1 MSFFKRWFSRPDS
14 ASDAQKADDRDPSQV
29 SLRRR
34 SFTNL
39 ALAESE
45 VVVAKPVEPKVQQ
58 APKVEKKPSA
68 PKKPTVETTTV
79 MESISVVLRRQ
90 VPIRFD
96 EEARSWIGGLPKMP
110 AGMDWPRAKPKKPLH
125 FMAQINCADLPPE
138 LWGGLGPREGWLLLF
153 ADMEALTEQEK
164 RPFARVF
171 HVTELGREAEPPSGL
186 YWARDDLVD
195 VSCVKGALPGA
206 QRQHFRQWPID
217 LVPLSADTS
226 GLTGRELYGAPESE
240 YILTETSGFAMIDR
254 PMTWRGAY
262 TILAGLVT
270 KYDANGYESNWRG
283 NSLGM
288 LDYPEP
294 DISERNG
301 FWKERRERIAA
312 QLSGGYYCPEFT
324 EAQAQLE
331 AQLYEERRQGWT
343 RRAFKV
349 LEETVVRDAD
359 RLESYRSKVAE
370 ALVRGDEKQAKQD
383 QGSVEY
389 YETLLTKYEE
399 DRSYLKALFAQYP
412 SEEAF
417 VAEINRVGREHLEW
431 AQRTQD
437 QLRALLDHAGM
448 NDLDAL
454 IAPNDWDDIAA
465 QLTSMK
471 SCFWQKTF
479 DTALLRKV
487 ERNVNYASLLREVA
501 RDEALDRYVSS
512 PASIGALDGDIV
524 AELEPKLRHLESE
537 RPHKMGGMIDSVYD
551 DPLKKGHI
559 LLFQIASDAATGWI
573 MGDLGLL
580 YVSIDA
586 SDLKAGSFDNV
597 RSWLEA

>member
-1 MSFFKRWFSRPDS
+1 MSFFQRLFSRPDS
-14 ASDAQKADDRDPSQV
+14 GRNVQNAGDADAPDV

-34 SFTNL
+34 NFANL
-39 ALAESE
+39 APAEGETFAAESQ
-45 VVVAKPVEPKVQQ
+45 KPQEKK
-58 APKVEKKPSA
+58 ALKAEKKPNA
-68 PKKPTVETTTV
+68 PKQPKAKIPSI
-79 MESISVVLRRQ
+79 MESISVVMRRQ

-110 AGMDWPRAKPKKPLH
+110 VGMEWPRAKPKKPLH

-153 ADMEALTEQEK
+153 ADMEALTEDMK
-164 RPFARVF
+164 RPLARVI
-171 HVTELGREAEPPSGL
+171 HVTELGPDAEPPSGL
-186 YWARDDLVD
+186 YWARNDLVD
-195 VSCVKGALPGA
+195 VSWVKGTLPGA
-206 QRQHFRQWPID
+206 QRQHFRQWPVD
-217 LVPLSADTS
+217 LVPLSVDTS
-226 GLTGRELYGAPESE
+226 ELTGRELYGAPESK
-240 YILTETSGFAMIDR
+240 YVLTETSGFAMIEH

-301 FWKERRERIAA
+301 LWKERRERIAA
-312 QLSGGYYCPEFT
+312 QLSGGYYCREFT

-349 LEETVVRDAD
+349 LEETLVRDAA
-359 RLESYRSKVAE
+359 RLESSRSKVAE
-370 ALVRGDEKQAKQD
+370 ALARGDEKQAKQE

-389 YETLLTKYEE
+389 YENLLTKYEE

-412 SEEAF
+412 SEETL
-417 VAEINRVGREHLEW
+417 VAEINRVGRAHLEW

-437 QLRALLDHAGM
+437 QLRALLDHAGK
-448 NDLDAL
+448 NDLDAP
-454 IAPNDWDDIAA
+454 IAPSDWDDIAA

-479 DTALLRKV
+479 DTDLLRKV
-487 ERNVNYASLLREVA
+487 ERNVSYASLLREVA

-512 PASIGALDGDIV
+512 PASSGALDGEIV

-537 RPHKMGGMIDSVYD
+537 RPHKMGGIIDSVYD

-573 MGDLGLL
+573 MGDVGLL

-597 RSWLEA
+597 RAWLEA